1 MGIMPSWPL
10 ASGPDLNP
18 VFAALA
24 DPVRRAL
31 VVRLARGDATVGE
44 LAEPFDLTPQA
55 ISHHV
60 GVLRRC
66 GLIEQRRE
74 GAKRPCRLGIHRL
87 SLLGTWIDEQRRA
100 WDDRLDALEH
110 HLSDGG
116 AAQ

>member
-1 MGIMPSWPL
+1 MSTSL
-10 ASGPDLNP
+10 AVPAPELDSA
-18 VFAALA
+18 FAALG

-31 VVRLARGDATVGE
+31 VTRLAHGDATVGE

-74 GAKRPCRLGIHRL
+74 GTRRPCRLKVEHL
-87 SLLGTWIDEQRRA
+87 SLLRTWIDDQRRV
-100 WDDRLDALEH
+100 WDDRLDALER
-110 HLSDGG
+110 HLVD
-116 AAQ
+116 QDVVR